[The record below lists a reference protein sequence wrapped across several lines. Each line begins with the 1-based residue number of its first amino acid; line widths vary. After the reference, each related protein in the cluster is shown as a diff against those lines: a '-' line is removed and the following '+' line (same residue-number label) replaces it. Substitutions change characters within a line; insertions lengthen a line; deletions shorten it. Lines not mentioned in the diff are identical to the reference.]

1 MTSQRIENLPT
12 LPSLDTSFEPNLDY
26 ILVQKPAGGTYKM
39 AGSTF
44 VQESLKLRQY
54 LDQKNISVNT
64 NPNAANNIIFQSDN
78 LLSKNSTFSINIAWG
93 GNSVNLIKPTGSFS
107 VNGVDD
113 IIPSY
118 LSRQEI
124 IKTINFTLYADINYD
139 LVNDRVSLENI
150 YYEIT
155 GNSNVYPSLNAL
167 ASQPLNA
174 AILATI
180 STDYDSPTVEDAVK
194 YVPPGSNSY
203 GIPGQ
208 FGYDENYMYFC
219 INVNRWKR
227 FLLVDFPE
235 E

>member
-1 MTSQRIENLPT
+1 MKGN
-12 LPSLDTSFEPNLDY
+12 Y
-26 ILVQKPAGGTYKM
+26 IRN
-39 AGSTF
+39 S
-44 VQESLKLRQY
+44 
-54 LDQKNISVNT
+54 
-64 NPNAANNIIFQSDN
+64 N

-194 YVPPGSNSY
+194 YVPAGSNSY